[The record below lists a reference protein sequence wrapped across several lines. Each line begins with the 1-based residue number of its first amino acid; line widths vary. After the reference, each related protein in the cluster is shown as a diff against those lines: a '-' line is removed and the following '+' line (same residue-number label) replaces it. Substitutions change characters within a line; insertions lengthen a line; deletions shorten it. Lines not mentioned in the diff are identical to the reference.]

1 MSVSGYSD
9 SIQFKRLQV
18 MNVWK
23 EIKQLEE
30 ELEEKLVSTVTTT
43 ATKGHIRDQQV
54 LHLASFHTQLVNH
67 TEQS

>member
-1 MSVSGYSD
+1 
-9 SIQFKRLQV
+9 

-54 LHLASFHTQLVNH
+54 LHLASFHTGL
-67 TEQS
+67 

>member
-1 MSVSGYSD
+1 MSVSGYFD

-54 LHLASFHTQLVNH
+54 LISHWLIKA
-67 TEQS
+67 

>member
-43 ATKGHIRDQQV
+43 GHIRDQQV
-54 LHLASFHTQLVNH
+54 LHLASFHTGL
-67 TEQS
+67 